1 MQCVWIPVERH
12 AQPLKLLVKNENVIY
27 SNSIY
32 PCPTIYIHNHLI
44 NQEHIKV
51 CITYVFYMLQW
62 HWQPWLIHCRHNIQ
76 IRVLV
81 VVFPLVN
88 Q

>member
-51 CITYVFYMLQW
+51 LYHLRFLHASMALAT
-62 HWQPWLIHCRHNIQ
+62 
-76 IRVLV
+76 LV
-81 VVFPLVN
+81 DPLST
-88 Q
+88 